1 MPRAK
6 DLDKR
11 TASTCAFEKF
21 VDQERR
27 RIFDGASP
35 ERQQQMLA
43 AEHRREVFAAWNTVC
58 GKTREGSHVTG
69 LRYLPESNEL
79 LVYLDGP
86 AWTQEMTMLREIVRA
101 RMERLGVKL
110 DGLIF
115 RTSHTKKDASATA
128 SAAIP
133 AKEKSV
139 QVERRELTADERIS
153 IEEEVAPIEDARLRE
168 ALKKA
173 MIASS
178 TCKLAKK
185 G

>member
-1 MPRAK
+1 
-6 DLDKR
+6 
-11 TASTCAFEKF
+11 
-21 VDQERR
+21 
-27 RIFDGASP
+27 
-35 ERQQQMLA
+35 
-43 AEHRREVFAAWNTVC
+43 
-58 GKTREGSHVTG
+58 
-69 LRYLPESNEL
+69 
-79 LVYLDGP
+79 
-86 AWTQEMTMLREIVRA
+86 MLREIVRA